1 MLDAYPVRPMIHE
14 HLVYPW
20 PPRSER
26 AAPEMHTH
34 TVFPAIA
41 VNQIRLR
48 FTLDQYLSD
57 LVDSPTYFH
66 SFPLFR
72 SRLQVFEHAYNFYRS
87 LDKVSSRSPSTPWA
101 PGSQLSQS
109 SPHHRLLH
117 NALKLLVL
125 VHVGDVTELDP
136 SAHYDPSFFR
146 FMGDGI
152 ASDSGASGA
161 TTPCFIRSQLG
172 AAVPALA
179 SALVS
184 RTLTQLYETSLGQR
198 HDSFPAVIA
207 TIAIVLMARESVQY
221 HAARL
226 AYHARLDECF
236 AADTAA
242 DMEATIILSDG
253 PNTCSGSQQPT
264 RQPTFG
270 PEVPPSMAAAAA
282 ASSSEHSSNDPK
294 PDPIDRLLAFYRA
307 CYGRAHAAHFPSV
320 AAHGQRESSSTARQ
334 TSGQPAAAAA
344 DQPPPM
350 FPDAHNQRFINAL
363 RQALTGD
370 ETVRYVRERVGIGVN
385 YDVVDGD
392 ERDGWSCSDGNGG
405 GMAAF
410 FDRLLARLFVGG
422 GVE

>member
-1 MLDAYPVRPMIHE
+1 
-14 HLVYPW
+14 
-20 PPRSER
+20 
-26 AAPEMHTH
+26 MHIH

-57 LVDSPTYFH
+57 LVDSPIYFH

-87 LDKVSSRSPSTPWA
+87 LDK
-101 PGSQLSQS
+101 S

-179 SALVS
+179 SALLS
-184 RTLTQLYETSLGQR
+184 RTLTQLHETSLGQR

-236 AADTAA
+236 AADTVA
-242 DMEATIILSDG
+242 DMEATIVLSDG
-253 PNTCSGSQQPT
+253 PNTCSGSQQST
-264 RQPTFG
+264 RQPTYG

-282 ASSSEHSSNDPK
+282 ASSSEHSFNDPK

-307 CYGRAHAAHFPSV
+307 CYGRAHAAHLPSV
-320 AAHGQRESSSTARQ
+320 ATHGQRASSSTARQ

-344 DQPPPM
+344 AADQPPPM
-350 FPDAHNQRFINAL
+350 FPDAPNQHFINAL
-363 RQALTGD
+363 RQTLTGD
-370 ETVRYVRERVGIGVN
+370 ETARYVRERVGIGVN

-392 ERDGWSCSDGNGG
+392 ERNDWSCSDGNGG
-405 GMAAF
+405 GMVAF